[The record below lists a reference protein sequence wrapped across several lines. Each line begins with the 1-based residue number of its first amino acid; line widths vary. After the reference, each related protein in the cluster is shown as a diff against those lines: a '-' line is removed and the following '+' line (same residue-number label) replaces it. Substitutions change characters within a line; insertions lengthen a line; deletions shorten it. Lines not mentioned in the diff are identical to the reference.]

1 MQPLKISIVTPSY
14 NQRRF
19 IERTIN
25 SILGQN
31 YSELELIVMDGGS
44 TDGTIDILKKFGDRI
59 IWRSEKD
66 RGQSDAINKGL
77 RLATGDIVAYL
88 CSDDTYQAGALQKV
102 AEFFQNNPQTKWVYG
117 KCRMIDENDRE
128 IRKPITRYKN
138 FMLRRYSYP
147 KLLVE
152 NYISQPATFWRRSLL
167 DELGF
172 INENEH
178 LCMDYEYWL
187 RLGQRYPAGVI
198 NSYLANFRH
207 YTTSKSGSRFTQQF
221 RDELRVA
228 KKYSA
233 GRPGIQLLHK
243 LNYYKIVGA
252 YRLIGALQGKKS
264 QAKDSA
270 VATTS

>member
-1 MQPLKISIVTPSY
+1 MQPLKISIVTPSF

-31 YSELELIVMDGGS
+31 YPELELIVMDGGS
-44 TDGTIDILKKFGDRI
+44 TDGTIDILKKYGDRI

-88 CSDDTYQAGALQKV
+88 CSDDTYQPGALQKV

-172 INENEH
+172 IDENEH

-198 NSYLANFRH
+198 DSYLANFRH

-228 KKYSA
+228 KKYSID
-233 GRPGIQLLHK
+233 RPGIQLLHK

-252 YRLIGALQGKKS
+252 YRLIGALQRKKS